1 MMQAPEVDADEA
13 GVGRVVLAMLA
24 DRSAICEQ
32 QSVEP
37 DLSLPGPAGSLHCSA
52 QKPRE
57 NPRSR
62 ARGPP
67 CHLTHTTSD
76 VADRVRWKHHSQGRR
91 PPAPRTKTD
100 PTPPHHPPEHRA
112 PPPPPPPPP
121 PPSRAPPPPAPPP
134 TLPPAPSTPPPP
146 PAQAAWRDASALA
159 I

>member
-37 DLSLPGPAGSLHCSA
+37 DLSLTGPAGSLHCSA

-91 PPAPRTKTD
+91 PPAPRTKTARPPSD
-100 PTPPHHPPEHRA
+100 LAQTARQPRRRPGDRSPARRTDPPTPPR
-112 PPPPPPPPP
+112 
-121 PPSRAPPPPAPPP
+121 
-134 TLPPAPSTPPPP
+134 
-146 PAQAAWRDASALA
+146 W
-159 I
+159 

>member
-37 DLSLPGPAGSLHCSA
+37 DLSLTGPAGSLHCSA

-76 VADRVRWKHHSQGRR
+76 VADRGRWEHHSQGRR
-91 PPAPRTKTD
+91 PPAPRAKTG
-100 PTPPHHPPEHRA
+100 PPPPKPGAETA
-112 PPPPPPPPP
+112 PPP
-121 PPSRAPPPPAPPP
+121 R
-134 TLPPAPSTPPPP
+134 
-146 PAQAAWRDASALA
+146 W
-159 I
+159 